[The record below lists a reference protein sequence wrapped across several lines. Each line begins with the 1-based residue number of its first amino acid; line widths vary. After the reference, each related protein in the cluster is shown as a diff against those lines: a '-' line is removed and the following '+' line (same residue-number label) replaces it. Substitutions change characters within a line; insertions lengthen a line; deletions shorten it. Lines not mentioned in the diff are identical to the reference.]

1 MNIGN
6 VFDDIPK
13 RLASELFEDLLKTGS
28 FRLERIVSLGHS
40 SPEGDW
46 YDQQTSEWIYIVEGS
61 AGLLFEGSEEETVL
75 QKGDYVNIPAH
86 TKHRVEWTAPD
97 RQTIWLAIHY

>member
-61 AGLLFEGSEEETVL
+61 AGLLFEGSEEETVR
-75 QKGDYVNIPAH
+75 IPLSSRFPMNPCRS
-86 TKHRVEWTAPD
+86 K
-97 RQTIWLAIHY
+97 QTSRIA